1 MVDKGIAKPICPEIL
16 GGLSTPRNPAEIVGG
31 DGFDVLENRA
41 KIIDSQGNDVTK
53 EYINGAMKALD
64 TCQK

>member
-31 DGFDVLENRA
+31 DGFDVLETEP
-41 KIIDSQGNDVTK
+41 KWFCCKVEFIV
-53 EYINGAMKALD
+53 
-64 TCQK
+64 